1 MNFVTALVMM
11 STITVSSGE
20 PTDYTTAYNNAMKGD
35 QPLLVL
41 VTAEWCPP
49 CQSLKRNTLPKLLK
63 NKSLKNFQFAMV
75 DLDRESKIARQLIEH
90 RPVPQF
96 ILFEKRDGK
105 WTKKHLVGFQSVANV
120 ESFLQ
125 PSVVRVAQQK
135 LAKNNK

>member
-1 MNFVTALVMM
+1 MNFFTALVMM
-11 STITVSSGE
+11 STLTVSSGE
-20 PTDYTTAYNNAMKGD
+20 PTDYTTAYNNAIKGN

-49 CQSLKRNTLPKLLK
+49 CQNLKRNTLPQLVQK
-63 NKSLKNFQFAMV
+63 KSFKNFQFALV

-105 WTKKHLVGFQSVANV
+105 WTKKHLVGYQSVASV
-120 ESFLQ
+120 ESFLK
-125 PSVVRVAQQK
+125 PSVVRLARAK
-135 LAKNNK
+135 SAKNSK